1 MFSILLVQL
10 WSYVAEATHSKQ
22 YNRIKDAMKNLS
34 ILLIPT
40 AIVLAIMVNKF
51 DLITKIWL
59 GKSIN
64 VNNNLVILSA
74 IYSWIICFNGIFTNI
89 QNGMS
94 KIRVQ
99 TFSSIVSCVL
109 NIPLAY
115 IFIKVFNLG
124 IIGVMLSNIIC
135 LSIASIMC
143 SIDVFIRVLKRKKI

>member
-1 MFSILLVQL
+1 
-10 WSYVAEATHSKQ
+10 
-22 YNRIKDAMKNLS
+22 
-34 ILLIPT
+34 
-40 AIVLAIMVNKF
+40 
-51 DLITKIWL
+51 
-59 GKSIN
+59 
-64 VNNNLVILSA
+64 
-74 IYSWIICFNGIFTNI
+74 
-89 QNGMS
+89 MS